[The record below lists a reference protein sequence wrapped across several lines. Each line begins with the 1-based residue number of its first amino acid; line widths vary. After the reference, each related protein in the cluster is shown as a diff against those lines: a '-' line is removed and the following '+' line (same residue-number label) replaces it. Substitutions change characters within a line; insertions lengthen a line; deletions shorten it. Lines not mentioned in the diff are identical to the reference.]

1 MNIYFAHGK
10 ESGPWGA
17 KIQALA
23 EVAKLKGFI
32 VESSD
37 YRKQPDPDARV
48 EQLLNIRMPD
58 SDQTILVGSSMGGY
72 VATVASKLVKPVG
85 LFLMAPAFNLPG
97 YKVQNPEPC
106 ASKTV
111 IIHGL
116 KDEVVPVENSI
127 RFASEH
133 KTELHLLDSDHQLK
147 DQISKIEILFSHF
160 LDEVVEL
167 SDVTK
172 IITWEKLAQ
181 TYEPQDCW
189 IESIWRRLVQEGKA
203 YYKNETER
211 NDVMLRFIALAD
223 FYAEFMSGFSKEYYS
238 GSEPREIAKLYD
250 FPNDILDALRTDFI
264 TRHGHQEDDD
274 EDDELHFALHEI
286 AKEHIYPIMLNYYGD
301 TEKLALSIYRT
312 AYPTY
317 YDEISDEYLSDPED
331 PDADENA
338 RLIALDKI
346 KGWLVYKI
354 GNNGVVVNEM
364 PALAG
369 Q

>member
-23 EVAKLKGFI
+23 EVAKSKGFI
-32 VESSD
+32 VESPD

-48 EQLLNIRMPD
+48 EQLLNIRMPE

-106 ASKTV
+106 ARKTV

-116 KDEVVPVENSI
+116 KDDVVPVENSI

-147 DQISKIEILFSHF
+147 DQIPKIEILFSHF

-203 YYKNETER
+203 YYKNEIER

-223 FYAEFMSGFSKEYYS
+223 FYAERG
-238 GSEPREIAKLYD
+238 
-250 FPNDILDALRTDFI
+250 
-264 TRHGHQEDDD
+264 
-274 EDDELHFALHEI
+274 
-286 AKEHIYPIMLNYYGD
+286 
-301 TEKLALSIYRT
+301 
-312 AYPTY
+312 
-317 YDEISDEYLSDPED
+317 
-331 PDADENA
+331 
-338 RLIALDKI
+338 
-346 KGWLVYKI
+346 
-354 GNNGVVVNEM
+354 
-364 PALAG
+364 
-369 Q
+369 